1 MHFLGLDSS
10 TQSLTGVLVL
20 LPSPDAVADSKIVWE
35 ASVNFQEQL
44 PHYRTTSGV
53 IKEGAVVQAPPL
65 MWVEALDTLVQQLVT
80 ERSKEAVSSIIAIAV
95 SGQQHGTVYLN
106 NSAAST
112 LESLDPSKPLV
123 EQLKS
128 IFSKDLSPVW
138 MDASTG
144 PQVQEITAALG
155 GAVDACRLT
164 GSAVFERFSG
174 PQIRKFAVQNPDRW
188 AATRHVCLVSSFM
201 TSVLAGKICAID
213 AGDGSGM
220 SLMNIRTKQ
229 WSEKALNATAEGL
242 SDRLLPVAACSDW
255 QGHISSYF
263 VQRYGFLPECRILSG
278 TGDNPSALIGLGLV
292 EQGRMGIS
300 LGTSDVVSIFMPS
313 ESLITDPDLASHIF
327 AAPTGDYMAL
337 SVYKNG
343 SLARES
349 VRDQCGMKEW
359 NEFDAAL
366 AANPPGNFGRLM
378 LPYFDTEI
386 IPRVS
391 APCVTRANYSENRKE
406 DGFPD
411 VRACVEAQ
419 CASMRLHSRWMGSSC
434 EARVIHATGGGSG
447 SQAMLQTLADVFG
460 VKVVRQHTRAAAAL
474 GAAVRALHAH
484 LQGLGLSV
492 PWSAVVQP
500 HMMFE
505 VEIQSRAEAAAACAE
520 LIAEYEKLEGDFVRK
535 SNSATNALF

>member
-20 LPSPDAVADSKIVWE
+20 LPAPDAVAASKIVWE
-35 ASVNFQEQL
+35 ASVNFQERL
-44 PHYRTTSGV
+44 PHYQTTSGV
-53 IKEGAVVQAPPL
+53 IKDGAAVQAPPL
-65 MWVEALDTLVQQLVT
+65 MWVEAVDLLMQQLV
-80 ERSKEAVSSIIAIAV
+80 RDCSPDVVGSIMGVAV

-106 NSAAST
+106 ATAASA
-112 LESLDPSKPLV
+112 LASLTPSEPLV
-123 EQLKS
+123 QQLQS
-128 IFSKDLSPVW
+128 IFTRALCPIW
-138 MDASTG
+138 MDASTSL
-144 PQVQEITAALG
+144 QVQEITAALG
-155 GAVDACRLT
+155 GAEQACRLT

-174 PQIRKFAVQNPDRW
+174 PQIRKFAVQNPELW

-201 TSVLAGKICAID
+201 TSVIAGKICAID

-220 SLMNIRTKQ
+220 SLMDIRTGA
-229 WSEKALNATAEGL
+229 WSEHALLATADGL
-242 SDRLLPVAACSDW
+242 AERLLPVAACNEW
-255 QGHISSYF
+255 QGCISSYF
-263 VQRYGFLPECRILSG
+263 VQRYGFSAECRVLSG

-313 ESLITDPDLASHIF
+313 ANLTTDPDLASHIF

-343 SLARES
+343 SLAREC

-359 NEFDAAL
+359 SEFDAAL
-366 AANPPGNFGRLM
+366 AATPPGNCGRLM

-391 APCVTRANYSENRKE
+391 SPCVTRVGYSDNRKE

-434 EARVIHATGGGSG
+434 EARLIHATGGGSG

-460 VKVVRQHTRAAAAL
+460 VNVVRQHTRAAAAL

-484 LQGLGLSV
+484 LHSV
-492 PWSAVVQP
+492 GASVTWSAVVQP
-500 HMMFE
+500 HMQFE
-505 VEIQSRAEAAAACAE
+505 VEIRSRPEAAAACAV
-520 LIAEYEKLEGDFVRK
+520 LVADYEKLEGDFARRSK
-535 SNSATNALF
+535 GSP

>member
-10 TQSLTGVLVL
+10 TQSLTGVLVQ
-20 LPSPDAVADSKIVWE
+20 LPSPDAVSGSKIVWE
-35 ASVNFQEQL
+35 ASVNFQERL
-44 PHYRTTSGV
+44 PQYRTTSGI
-53 IKEGAVVQAPPL
+53 IKDGAVVQAPPL
-65 MWVEALDTLVQQLVT
+65 MWVEALDLLMQQLVS
-80 ERSKEAVSSIIAIAV
+80 ECSKEVVCSITGVAV

-106 NSAAST
+106 DSAVQTLAS
-112 LESLDPSKPLV
+112 LAPSRPLV
-123 EQLKS
+123 DQLKA
-128 IFSKDLSPVW
+128 IFSKDLSPIW
-138 MDASTG
+138 MDASTAE
-144 PQVQEITAALG
+144 QVQEITAALG
-155 GAVDACRLT
+155 GAHDVCTLT

-174 PQIRKFAVQNPDRW
+174 PQIRKFARQNPDGW

-220 SLMNIRTKQ
+220 SLMNIRTKE
-229 WSEKALNATAEGL
+229 WSEVALRATADGL
-242 SDRLLPVAACSDW
+242 SDRLLPVAACSAW
-255 QGHISSYF
+255 QGHVSSYF
-263 VQRYGFLPECRILSG
+263 VQRYGFPPDCRVLSG

-313 ESLITDPDLASHIF
+313 ASLITDPDLASHIF

-343 SLARES
+343 SLAREC

-359 NEFDAAL
+359 GEFDAAL
-366 AANPPGNFGRLM
+366 AANPPGNRGRLM

-386 IPRVS
+386 IPRVV
-391 APCVTRANYSENRKE
+391 APCVTRWKYSENCKE

-474 GAAVRALHAH
+474 GAAVRALHSH
-484 LQGLGLSV
+484 LQGAGFPVS
-492 PWSAVVQP
+492 WSAVVQP
-500 HMMFE
+500 HLQFE
-505 VEIQSRAEAAAACAE
+505 VEIQPRAEAAAACAE

-535 SNSATNALF
+535 FQSPP

>member
-1 MHFLGLDSS
+1 
-10 TQSLTGVLVL
+10 
-20 LPSPDAVADSKIVWE
+20 
-35 ASVNFQEQL
+35 
-44 PHYRTTSGV
+44 
-53 IKEGAVVQAPPL
+53 
-65 MWVEALDTLVQQLVT
+65 MWVEALDLLLLRLASDCSTV
-80 ERSKEAVSSIIAIAV
+80 VSSIIGIAV

-106 NSAAST
+106 GSAADA
-112 LESLDPSKPLV
+112 LASLVPSKSLV

-128 IFSKDLSPVW
+128 IFSRDRSPIW

-144 PQVQEITAALG
+144 REVQEITAALG
-155 GAVDACRLT
+155 GANEACRLT

-174 PQIRKFAVQNPDRW
+174 PQIRKFATENPDLW

-201 TSVLAGKICAID
+201 TSILAGKICPID

-220 SLMNIRTKQ
+220 SLMNIRTKE
-229 WSEKALNATAEGL
+229 WSESALRVTADGL
-242 SDRLLPVAACSDW
+242 ADRLLPIAACSDW
-255 QGHISSYF
+255 QGAVSSYF
-263 VQRYGFLPECRILSG
+263 VHKYGFPPECRVLSG

-292 EQGRMGIS
+292 EGGRMGIS

-313 ESLITDPDLASHIF
+313 SSLTTDPDLASHIF

-343 SLARES
+343 SLARER
-349 VRDQCGMKEW
+349 VRDQCGMKDW
-359 NEFDAAL
+359 SEFDAAL
-366 AANPPGNFGRLM
+366 VANPPGNRGRLM

-391 APCVTRANYSENRKE
+391 SPCVTRFNYSANLKE

-419 CASMRLHSRWMGSSC
+419 CASMHLHSRWMGSSC
-434 EARVIHATGGGSG
+434 EARLIHATGGGSG

-460 VKVVRQHTRAAAAL
+460 VNVVRQHTRAAAAL

-484 LQGLGLSV
+484 LQYLGLNIS
-492 PWSAVVQP
+492 WSAAVQP
-500 HMMFE
+500 HMQFE
-505 VEIQSRAEAAAACAE
+505 MEIQSRAEAAAACAS
-520 LIAEYEKLEGDFVRK
+520 LLVEYEKVERDFVQSQCK
-535 SNSATNALF
+535 S